1 MSLLRKYIQPY
12 DARTWSRLTIR
23 ASDHMEFDRAA
34 DNRTMEAAIDAP
46 ELEYPRSGIATSMI
60 ANRLTMRA
68 AVIRPTLSLP
78 TSEDDPFAPVA
89 DLSILGSTIHRA
101 MPCVVWEDTERA
113 ANS

>member
-1 MSLLRKYIQPY
+1 
-12 DARTWSRLTIR
+12 
-23 ASDHMEFDRAA
+23 
-34 DNRTMEAAIDAP
+34 
-46 ELEYPRSGIATSMI
+46 MI